1 MTNQQIQEIEEQ
13 LYFESVEKDLELE
26 KAEEIYEETI
36 NDENMED
43 LK

>member
-26 KAEEIYEETI
+26 KVQEIYEETI

>member
-26 KAEEIYEETI
+26 KVQEVYEETI